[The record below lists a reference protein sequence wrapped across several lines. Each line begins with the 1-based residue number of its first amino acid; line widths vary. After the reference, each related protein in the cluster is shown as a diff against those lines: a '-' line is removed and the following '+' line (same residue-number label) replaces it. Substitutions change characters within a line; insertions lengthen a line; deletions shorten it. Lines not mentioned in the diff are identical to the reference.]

1 MYKAKTYDSL
11 NLTFK
16 ERIKD
21 YGVLI
26 KFKLSLTVVFSAVM
40 AYLIVGG
47 AAVTLLGALALFTG
61 GMLVTGAANAL
72 NQMLEKD
79 YDALM
84 ERTKNRPIVVG
95 RISPS
100 EAVLSAG
107 IMCLI
112 GITILGM
119 FNPLTAFLGMLSLV
133 LYAFLYT
140 PLKRFSPVAV
150 LVGTLPGALPVLIG
164 AVAVQGYIST
174 LAIVLFVI
182 QVLWQLPHFWAIG
195 WLGFEDYKKAGYKLL
210 PVRDQNLDA
219 RIGLY
224 SFYASIPL
232 IVLALIP
239 SFLGE
244 MVWGASIAVLVV
256 GVAYSAFAWSFY
268 RKADRK
274 SALKLMFS
282 SFIYLPIVLFSYYI
296 GSLI

>member
-1 MYKAKTYDSL
+1 MYKVKAYNNTNTSL
-11 NLTFK
+11 K

-47 AAVTLLGALALFTG
+47 AAVSLIGAISLFLG

-107 IMCLI
+107 LMCLL

-140 PLKRFSPVAV
+140 PLKRFSSVAV
-150 LVGTLPGALPVLIG
+150 LVGTLPGALPVMIG

-174 LAIVLFVI
+174 LAIILFVI
-182 QVLWQLPHFWAIG
+182 QVIWQLPHFWAIG
-195 WLGFEDYKKAGYKLL
+195 WLGFEDYQKAGYKLL
-210 PVRDQNLDA
+210 PIKDQKLDA

-224 SFYASIPL
+224 SFFASLPL
-232 IVLALIP
+232 LVLAILPSLI
-239 SFLGE
+239 GE
-244 MVWGASIAVLVV
+244 MVWGASLSVLAMSIV
-256 GVAYSAFAWSFY
+256 YSIFSYRFY
-268 RKADRK
+268 QNADRK

-282 SFIYLPIVLFSYYI
+282 SFFYLPVVLFSYYI
-296 GSLI
+296 GTLI